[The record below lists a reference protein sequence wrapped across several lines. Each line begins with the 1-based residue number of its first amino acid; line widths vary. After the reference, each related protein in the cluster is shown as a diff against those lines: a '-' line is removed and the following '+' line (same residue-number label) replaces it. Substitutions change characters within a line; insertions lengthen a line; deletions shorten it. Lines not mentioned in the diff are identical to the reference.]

1 MGRQIAIPFKLESNG
16 MVAEQNTLDNQVAE
30 RLRAL
35 VGTEPGT
42 RLMLPEFGVALNS
55 LVFEDSDA
63 MIQTE
68 ITTSVQEAANRW
80 EPGAVIK
87 AVEANSSTQDGISGV
102 QIDFERIDG
111 PEFRRSQTSGVNKVT
126 VGPGGV
132 IREEIVG

>member
-1 MGRQIAIPFKLESNG
+1 MGRQIAIPFRLESNG
-16 MVAEQNTLDNQVAE
+16 MIAEQSNLDNQVAE

-35 VGTEPGT
+35 VGTEPTT
-42 RLMLPEFGVALNS
+42 RLMLPDFGVAMNS

-63 MIQTE
+63 DVQTE
-68 ITTSVQEAANRW
+68 ITVGVQEAAARW

-87 AVEANSSTQDGISGV
+87 AVEANSSREDGISGV

-111 PEFRRSQTSGVNKVT
+111 PEFRRSQNVGVNKVT